1 MPRRVGITTD
11 PDTRRA
17 YWQNQVV
24 GFTNW
29 RILSRFRSRTEA
41 QAYETRYARRYGC
54 QASANIPPV
63 GHMASEHVIQIETRG
78 CQKKM
83 LGDA

>member
-1 MPRRVGITTD
+1 MPCRVGITTE
-11 PDTRRA
+11 PDVRRA

-29 RILSRFRSRTEA
+29 RILSRFRSKAEA

-54 QASANIPPV
+54 QASAGGADAPGTWCV
-63 GHMASEHVIQIETRG
+63 YRFDYTRTRG
-78 CQKKM
+78 
-83 LGDA
+83 